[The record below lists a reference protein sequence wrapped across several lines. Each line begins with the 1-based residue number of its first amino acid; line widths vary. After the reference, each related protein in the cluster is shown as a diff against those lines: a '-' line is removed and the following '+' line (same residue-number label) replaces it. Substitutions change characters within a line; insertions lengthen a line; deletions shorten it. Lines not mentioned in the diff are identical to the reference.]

1 MENTANAPAID
12 YLNQHGISYE
22 LGSFSPSTKK
32 GAANV
37 AQAFGF
43 RPRQMVK
50 TLLFES
56 QQEPYLVMVGGD
68 QNAIS
73 GLIKK
78 AVGSRNVSMC
88 SPEKVKL
95 ITGYEIGSIP
105 PFHWHPSGFRSFID
119 ASLMQEK
126 VLGVGSGLW
135 GLEIFMTPGNL
146 IRASQAKIVNLTDKE
161 TEQSAH
167 RITSKNTGR

>member
-1 MENTANAPAID
+1 MENIISTPAID
-12 YLNQHGISYE
+12 YLNQQGVAFE
-22 LGSFSPSTKK
+22 LVSFSPNTEK

-37 AQAFGF
+37 AEAFGF

-50 TLLFES
+50 TLIFES
-56 QQEPYLVMVGGD
+56 PQEAYLIMVGGD

-78 AVGSRNVSMC
+78 VVGSRNISMC

-95 ITGYEIGSIP
+95 ITGYVIGSIP
-105 PFHWHPSGFRSFID
+105 PFHWQPKGFRSFMD
-119 ASLMQEK
+119 MSLMEEK

-135 GLEIFMTPGNL
+135 GLEIFITPDNL
-146 IRASQAKIVNLTDKE
+146 VRASRAQVVNLTVKE
-161 TEQSAH
+161 NS
-167 RITSKNTGR
+167 SGN

>member
-1 MENTANAPAID
+1 MKNTLNTPAVD
-12 YLNQHGISYE
+12 YLNRQGVAYE
-22 LGSFSPSTKK
+22 LGNFSPNTEK
-32 GAANV
+32 GAAHV
-37 AQAFGF
+37 AEAFGF

-50 TLLFES
+50 TLIFES
-56 QQEPYLVMVGGD
+56 PQEVCLIMVGGD

-105 PFHWHPSGFRSFID
+105 PFHWQSEGFRSFID
-119 ASLMQEK
+119 KSLMEEK
-126 VLGVGSGLW
+126 ILGVGSGLW
-135 GLEIFMTPGNL
+135 GLEIFITPENL
-146 IRASQAKIVNLTDKE
+146 VHASHALVVNLTDKE
-161 TEQSAH
+161 TA
-167 RITSKNTGR
+167 